1 MNDNSFRR
9 QLDAVMLVSGA
20 AIPGQGEDS
29 ACCVS
34 DESAAMIGV
43 FDGCGGLGARVYPGF
58 RDHTGAY
65 LASRLLSGAA
75 HDWFFMPGRDARAP
89 AEALRGAFTAAYA
102 AARPFAGG
110 QSMLRGSMV
119 RDLPST
125 AAIAYARPG
134 QGGVELHVVWAGDSR
149 VYLIDR
155 MGLAQLT
162 ADDVDGT
169 DALSG
174 ITGDGA
180 LTNVV
185 SSDGSYTLHSRV
197 LLLREPTM
205 VLAATDGCFAYLRT
219 PMEFE
224 NLLLS
229 HLTRAQNPKDF
240 RRRLNDA
247 FAAIAGDDYSLGI
260 MSFHF
265 HDFSS
270 QQRFFSQRAQS
281 LYDYYVQP
289 LEQSADAALRQKL
302 WAAYRPA
309 YERCLEGGA

>member
-1 MNDNSFRR
+1 MNDSSFSRV
-9 QLDAVMLVSGA
+9 LDAVMLVSGP

-29 ACCVS
+29 ACCLS
-34 DESAAMIGV
+34 GEDAAMIGV
-43 FDGCGGLGARVYPGF
+43 FDGCGGLGARVYPAF
-58 RDHTGAY
+58 QDHTGAY

-75 HDWFFMPGRDARAP
+75 HDWFFAPDRDQSPP
-89 AEALRGAFTAAYA
+89 AEALRSAFTAAYA
-102 AARPFAGG
+102 AALPFAEG
-110 QSMLRGSMV
+110 QSLLRGSMV

-125 AAIAYARPG
+125 AAIAYAR
-134 QGGVELHVVWAGDSR
+134 QGKDGVELHVIWAGDSR
-149 VYLIDR
+149 VYLLDR

-162 ADDVDGT
+162 ADDTDGGG

-174 ITGDGA
+174 ITSDGA

-185 SSDGSYTLHSRV
+185 SSDGNYTLHSRV
-197 LLLREPTM
+197 LLLSEPTM

-224 NLLLS
+224 SLLLGQ
-229 HLTRAQNPKDF
+229 LTRAQNPRDYM
-240 RRRLNDA
+240 RRLNDA
-247 FAAIAGDDYSLGI
+247 LGRIAGDDYSLGI
-260 MSFHF
+260 MSFWF
-265 HDFSS
+265 SDFSS

-302 WAAYRPA
+302 WAAYRPT
-309 YERCLEGGA
+309 YERCL

>member
-1 MNDNSFRR
+1 MNYSSFRQR
-9 QLDAVMLVSGA
+9 LDAVMLVSGP

-34 DESAAMIGV
+34 DDSAAMVSV
-43 FDGCGGLGARVYPGF
+43 FDGCGGLGARTYPGF
-58 RDHTGAY
+58 QDHTGAY

-75 HDWFFMPGRDARAP
+75 HDWFFTPGRDQHAP
-89 AEALRGAFTAAYA
+89 AEALRGVFTAAYA
-102 AARPFAGG
+102 AAQPFAAG
-110 QSMLRGSMV
+110 QSLLRGSMV

-125 AAIAYARPG
+125 AALAYARHG

-149 VYLIDR
+149 VYLLDR

-180 LTNVV
+180 LTNVI
-185 SSDGSYTLHSRV
+185 SSDGNYTLHSRA
-197 LLLREPTM
+197 LLLTEPTM
-205 VLAATDGCFAYLRT
+205 VLAATDGCFGYLRT

-224 NLLLS
+224 YLLLS
-229 HLTRAQNPKDF
+229 HLVRAQNPQDY
-240 RRRLNDA
+240 RRRLNAA
-247 FAAIAGDDYSLGI
+247 FGRIAGDDYSLGI

-265 HDFSS
+265 SDFSS
-270 QQRFFSQRAQS
+270 QQRFFGPRAQS
-281 LYDYYVQP
+281 LYDYYVHP
-289 LEQSADAALRQKL
+289 LEQSSDAALRQRL
-302 WAAYRPA
+302 WASYRPG
-309 YERCLEGGA
+309 YERCL